1 MLKKRV
7 GKKEYLHHARHV
19 LEKTQTEAYLEF
31 RNLHPEIK
39 IKQRKFENLK
49 PFYVKQARERDQTSC
64 LCRKHVETRIVFTNC
79 MKFRKFLVADDNQ
92 SPPTPKT
99 LNEAVEMTL
108 CAKEEGRGYH
118 NLKCIERMCEDCGVY
133 KCPLLAEES
142 SDNGLVKWSCYD
154 HNFIARWQRDRLD
167 SLVNNL
173 PQGHVVCIHDY
184 SEGYICSKQ
193 EETQSEYFDIN
204 EVSREA
210 VDGVSSSEE
219 EPNAIKE
226 HIFVISDDPIQDHDI
241 VHKVQELIHGYL
253 QNDLG
258 YQVEKLHEF
267 TDGCAAQYKS
277 RHRVGDL

>member
-1 MLKKRV
+1 MIHTKRKIRHDVLSEKDAKVVYDYWSIVASRPTLNKKDTLKKRV

-39 IKQRKFENLK
+39 IKQRKVENLK

-142 SDNGLVKWSCYD
+142 SDNGLVKWSCYEYR
-154 HNFIARWQRDRLD
+154 ISSPISRSRL
-167 SLVNNL
+167 
-173 PQGHVVCIHDY
+173 
-184 SEGYICSKQ
+184 
-193 EETQSEYFDIN
+193 
-204 EVSREA
+204 
-210 VDGVSSSEE
+210 
-219 EPNAIKE
+219 
-226 HIFVISDDPIQDHDI
+226 
-241 VHKVQELIHGYL
+241 
-253 QNDLG
+253 
-258 YQVEKLHEF
+258 
-267 TDGCAAQYKS
+267 
-277 RHRVGDL
+277 